1 MRNGE
6 ELVEVDAIEI
16 LEMLLRGD
24 ICDDPARIRR
34 AIAEIKVFTTATF
47 AQWDD

>member
-1 MRNGE
+1 M
-6 ELVEVDAIEI
+6 DAIEI

-34 AIAEIKVFTTATF
+34 AIAKVKVLITTTF
-47 AQWDD
+47 DQRDK

>member
-1 MRNGE
+1 M
-6 ELVEVDAIEI
+6 DAIEI

-34 AIAEIKVFTTATF
+34 AIAEVKVLITTTF
-47 AQWDD
+47 DQWDE